1 LKLITAPPFSPHHR
15 IHNRNTAETDTTKDT
30 AGGDTCSSL
39 DLAECPFAGHAIYQP
54 QREMYR
60 QAMGSL
66 LYTAIRRDNRQK
78 VVIKLIERGSSVT
91 NHVLN
96 ELITH
101 RKCTGHPYI
110 TQLLDVFLTPRYLA
124 IVLERVSG
132 GDLLTRVDASP
143 GGLPEPEVRWFFR
156 QLVIAM
162 SYLHSLG
169 VNNREMKLDN
179 KLLVDP
185 PVDDYDDNN
194 NGNAALE
201 GSAPP
206 PPSSPDASTIY
217 PTVKIQDFCYSKSDQ
232 INSDPNSALG
242 SLPYTAPEVLNNTMV
257 VGTHAD
263 VWSLG
268 VALFKMAT
276 GLYPF
281 ERPDDDAKTKI
292 QKVLSR
298 IEKVEYIIPDRLSGD
313 LKDLLSKMLVAAPQ
327 KRITLEKIFQHPWF
341 NKDLPSG
348 IEAVT
353 YEASSCH
360 GMGMMTG
367 AGMAKVE
374 PSQPEEEVVALVKA
388 AQEVMRPLDSDNIEE
403 MADEILNEEEVDDIL
418 DELCLAEGDLASREM
433 QWQ

>member
-1 LKLITAPPFSPHHR
+1 
-15 IHNRNTAETDTTKDT
+15 
-30 AGGDTCSSL
+30 
-39 DLAECPFAGHAIYQP
+39 
-54 QREMYR
+54 
-60 QAMGSL
+60 MGSL
-66 LYTAIRRDNRQK
+66 LYTAIRRDNQQK

-162 SYLHSLG
+162 AYLHSLG

-185 PVDDYDDNN
+185 PTTAERDDNDKV
-194 NGNAALE
+194 GDGGLD

-206 PPSSPDASTIY
+206 RPPPPPSDASPTY

-257 VGTHAD
+257 VGTYAD

-281 ERPDDDAKTKI
+281 ERPEDDAKTKI

-298 IEKVEYIIPDRLSGD
+298 IEKVDYIIPDRLSGD

-327 KRITLEKIFQHPWF
+327 ERITLGKIFQHPWF
-341 NKDLPSG
+341 NKDLSPG
-348 IEAVT
+348 TDAVT

-360 GMGMMTG
+360 SMGLVMTG
-367 AGMAKVE
+367 SLAKAG
-374 PSQPEEEVVALVKA
+374 PSQSEEEMVALVKT
-388 AQEVMRPLDSDNIEE
+388 AQEVRPLDSDNIEE

-433 QWQ
+433 QWQE